1 MVIPQMQKEKIEIV
15 KRHILRRFLN
25 KTMVGMNYVNRQD
38 IIVKK
43 IGGDI
48 VRKAIDELIKQG
60 FLETHH
66 KECISINPRMLKAI
80 GEYLERG

>member
-1 MVIPQMQKEKIEIV
+1 MQKDQVDHV
-15 KRHILRRFLN
+15 KKHILRRFLN

-38 IIVKK
+38 VKVKK
-43 IGGDI
+43 IGGD
-48 VRKAIDELIKQG
+48 VVQKAIDELIKEG

-80 GEYLERG
+80 SEYIERS

>member
-1 MVIPQMQKEKIEIV
+1 MQRDKIELV
-15 KRHILRRFLN
+15 KKHILRRFLN

-38 IIVKK
+38 VKVKK
-43 IGGDI
+43 IGGD
-48 VRKAIDELIKQG
+48 VVQKAIDGLIKEG

-80 GEYLERG
+80 GEYLERS

>member
-1 MVIPQMQKEKIEIV
+1 MNKIQIEII
-15 KRHILRRFLN
+15 KKQILRRFLN

-38 IIVKK
+38 VKVKK

-48 VRKAIDELIKQG
+48 VKKAVDGLIKDG

-66 KECISINPRMLKAI
+66 KKCISINPRKLKEI
-80 GEYLERG
+80 FEYLERK

>member
-1 MVIPQMQKEKIEIV
+1 MNKIQIQIV
-15 KRHILRRFLN
+15 KKQILRRFLN

-38 IIVKK
+38 VKVKK

-48 VRKAIDELIKQG
+48 VKKAVDGLLKDG

-66 KECISINPRMLKAI
+66 KKCISINPHKLKEI
-80 GEYLERG
+80 FEYLERK